1 MTLKNFNHFKEI
13 KHIREILAKKTKKKN
28 GENIMNK
35 TQERQIL
42 KGIYSAAIETMV
54 EAVENRRKALRQYEQ
69 YLYTVEQTIQVF
81 NPDFNIERDLKLPS
95 RGIDEDT
102 LRYVTVVDRQSQREQ
117 LDFYQDIKSTL

>member
-1 MTLKNFNHFKEI
+1 
-13 KHIREILAKKTKKKN
+13 
-28 GENIMNK
+28 MNK

-81 NPDFNIERDLKLPS
+81 NPDFKLERDLKLPS

-102 LRYVTVVDRQSQREQ
+102 LRYITVIDRQSQKEQ

>member
-1 MTLKNFNHFKEI
+1 
-13 KHIREILAKKTKKKN
+13 
-28 GENIMNK
+28 MNRK
-35 TQERQIL
+35 QERQIL

>member
-13 KHIREILAKKTKKKN
+13 KDIEEIFQKNKKR

>member
-1 MTLKNFNHFKEI
+1 
-13 KHIREILAKKTKKKN
+13 
-28 GENIMNK
+28 MNK

-81 NPDFNIERDLKLPS
+81 NPDFNI
-95 RGIDEDT
+95 
-102 LRYVTVVDRQSQREQ
+102 
-117 LDFYQDIKSTL
+117 

>member
-1 MTLKNFNHFKEI
+1 
-13 KHIREILAKKTKKKN
+13 
-28 GENIMNK
+28 MNK

-81 NPDFNIERDLKLPS
+81 NPDFNIERDLKLAS

>member
-1 MTLKNFNHFKEI
+1 
-13 KHIREILAKKTKKKN
+13 
-28 GENIMNK
+28 MNK

-54 EAVENRRKALRQYEQ
+54 EAVDNRRKALRQYEQ

-81 NPDFNIERDLKLPS
+81 NPDFNIERDLNLPS

>member
-1 MTLKNFNHFKEI
+1 
-13 KHIREILAKKTKKKN
+13 
-28 GENIMNK
+28 MNK

-102 LRYVTVVDRQSQREQ
+102 LRYITVVDRQSQREQ

>member
-1 MTLKNFNHFKEI
+1 MKKE
-13 KHIREILAKKTKKKN
+13 
-28 GENIMNK
+28 
-35 TQERQIL
+35 QERQIL

>member
-1 MTLKNFNHFKEI
+1 MEKE
-13 KHIREILAKKTKKKN
+13 
-28 GENIMNK
+28 
-35 TQERQIL
+35 QERQIL

-81 NPDFNIERDLKLPS
+81 NPDFNIERDLKLAS

>member
-1 MTLKNFNHFKEI
+1 
-13 KHIREILAKKTKKKN
+13 
-28 GENIMNK
+28 MNK

>member
-1 MTLKNFNHFKEI
+1 
-13 KHIREILAKKTKKKN
+13 
-28 GENIMNK
+28 MNK

-81 NPDFNIERDLKLPS
+81 NPDFKLERDLKLPS

-117 LDFYQDIKSTL
+117 LEFYQDIKSTL

>member
-1 MTLKNFNHFKEI
+1 
-13 KHIREILAKKTKKKN
+13 
-28 GENIMNK
+28 MNK

-81 NPDFNIERDLKLPS
+81 NPDFKLERDLKLPS

-102 LRYVTVVDRQSQREQ
+102 LRYITVVDRQSQREQ

>member
-1 MTLKNFNHFKEI
+1 
-13 KHIREILAKKTKKKN
+13 
-28 GENIMNK
+28 MNRK
-35 TQERQIL
+35 QERQIL

-117 LDFYQDIKSTL
+117 LEFYQDIKSTL

>member
-13 KHIREILAKKTKKKN
+13 KDIEEILAKKNKK
-28 GENIMNK
+28 EWRIIMNRK
-35 TQERQIL
+35 QERQIL

>member
-1 MTLKNFNHFKEI
+1 
-13 KHIREILAKKTKKKN
+13 
-28 GENIMNK
+28 MNK

-81 NPDFNIERDLKLPS
+81 NPDFKLERDLKLPS

-102 LRYVTVVDRQSQREQ
+102 LRYITVIDRQSQREQ

>member
-13 KHIREILAKKTKKKN
+13 KDIEEIFQKNKKR
-28 GENIMNK
+28 GENIMNRK
-35 TQERQIL
+35 QERQIL

>member
-1 MTLKNFNHFKEI
+1 
-13 KHIREILAKKTKKKN
+13 
-28 GENIMNK
+28 MNK
-35 TQERQIL
+35 EQERQIL

>member
-13 KHIREILAKKTKKKN
+13 KDIEEIFQKNKKR
-28 GENIMNK
+28 GENIMNRK
-35 TQERQIL
+35 QERQIL

-117 LDFYQDIKSTL
+117 LDFYQDIKSIL